1 MRCLKKMPENYLDF
15 LILKSK
21 EFAKKHAVFDIV
33 LFGSA
38 VKGKI
43 EPEDIDVAL
52 IFNNVS
58 LKERMHLTHEY
69 KSIFRSRVKNIHIE
83 SINLSDFFEVSFFAR
98 QGIILEGYSLIHKTN
113 LSKRFGFESFSLFS
127 YTLKNLNLSKKTSFT
142 YSLIGRN
149 KRDGM
154 IKKTNAKPVGKGA
167 ILVPIENSIIFEEFM
182 TKWNLDYTKKNIL
195 ISKI

>member
-1 MRCLKKMPENYLDF
+1 MPENYLDF

-21 EFAKKHAVFDIV
+21 AFSRKYAVFDIV
-33 LFGSA
+33 IFGSA

-52 IFNNVS
+52 IFNNES
-58 LKERMHLTHEY
+58 LEKRMQLSHE
-69 KSIFRSRVKNIHIE
+69 FKNILKSKVTKVHIE

-98 QGIILEGYSLIHKTN
+98 QGIIMEGHSLIHKTS
-113 LSKRFGFESFSLFS
+113 LSKRLGFESFSLFS

-149 KRDGM
+149 KILGM
-154 IKKTNAKPVGKGA
+154 IKKTNAKPLGKGA
-167 ILVPIENSIIFEEFM
+167 VIVPIENSIIFEEFM
-182 TKWNLDYTKKNIL
+182 KRWNVNYTKKNIL
-195 ISKI
+195 VSRI